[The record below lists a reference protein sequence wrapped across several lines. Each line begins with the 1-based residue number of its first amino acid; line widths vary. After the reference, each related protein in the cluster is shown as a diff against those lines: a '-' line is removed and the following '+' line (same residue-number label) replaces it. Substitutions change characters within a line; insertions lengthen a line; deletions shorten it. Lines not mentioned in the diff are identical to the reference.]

1 MPIDLVL
8 LGPPGSGK
16 TRACITA
23 CREWFKKHKASAS
36 EVAYLAFTTAAA
48 DEAAGRILDED
59 IHRDVGDRLPFFK
72 TIHSVAYR
80 GMRAERRDIRPVLP
94 NDMKYFSTLTGYE
107 GTFAVNNT
115 GENLAEAY
123 QLSEVQATTI
133 WDRCLVAYNLTRASS
148 TSRAHIEASQRTFSP
163 AARRLVGY
171 LEEEAYQGFVKTY
184 EQFKLANG
192 LVDFT
197 DMLVYAMTQMTPFE
211 RVRYVVVDEAQ
222 DLSPILNAVVES
234 LFRHAELRLWAGDDD
249 QCIFSFAAAD
259 PQMFIDRAR
268 RNRRFFLR
276 ETNRFGKEIVDFS
289 MPIIRRVRD
298 RVPKELVGMSTKAH
312 NIRTTG
318 DFRPAHATRTMLLHR
333 HKAGCQALASMY
345 YREGIPF
352 RNEKGK
358 DPLGPSHAHV
368 LEGFRA
374 FIDLADGK
382 EVHMASVNDMVQKL
396 MPTTVFTASGE
407 KKKLLVHG
415 AKKKMEDA
423 KGRTSLMDL
432 VHSRILTL
440 EGANVIATKDYNQL
454 NRSDDLKYYSDVLER
469 GYPLD
474 GDKCTVITTMH
485 ASKGREADRVV
496 IFNERGRRC
505 VEDTDSEHR
514 LAYVAATRT
523 MGDLEICMERN
534 VDWAEY
540 PYDYPLREKD
550 GQWR

>member
-16 TRACITA
+16 TRACINA
-23 CREWFKKHKASAS
+23 CREWFKKHKAGAS

-59 IHRDVGDRLPFFK
+59 LARDVGDRLPFFK
-72 TIHSVAYR
+72 TIHSVAFR
-80 GMRAERRDIRPVLP
+80 GMKTERRDIRPVLAQ
-94 NDMKYFSTLTGYE
+94 DMKYFSTLSGYE

-115 GENLAEAY
+115 AESLAEAY
-123 QLSEVQATTI
+123 QLSEVQPNTI
-133 WDRCLVAYNLTRASS
+133 WDKCLVAYNLTRASAS
-148 TSRAHIEASQRTFSP
+148 TRAQIEVSQKTFSP
-163 AARRLVGY
+163 SARRLVGY
-171 LEEEAYQGFVKTY
+171 LEEEAYQGFVKNY

-197 DMLVYAMTQMTPFE
+197 DMLVYAMTQMTPFDK
-211 RVRYVVVDEAQ
+211 VRYVVVDEAQ

-268 RNRRFFLR
+268 RSRRFFLR

-298 RVPKELVGMSTKAH
+298 RVPKELVGMSTKEH

-318 DFRPAHATRTMLLHR
+318 DFTPAHATKTMLLHR

-345 YREGIPF
+345 YREGLPF

-358 DPLGPSHAHV
+358 DPLGPSHSHI

-382 EVHMASVNDMVQKL
+382 DVHMAAVNDMVQKL
-396 MPTTVFTASGE
+396 MPTQLVAANGE
-407 KKKLLVHG
+407 KKKILVHG
-415 AKKKMEDA
+415 ARKKMEDA
-423 KGRTSLMDL
+423 KGRTNLMDL
-432 VHSRILTL
+432 MRSKILTM
-440 EGANVIATKDYNQL
+440 EGANLIATKSYQHL
-454 NRSDDLKYYSDVLER
+454 HRADDLLYYKKVLER
-469 GYPLD
+469 GLPLD
-474 GDKCTVITTMH
+474 GEKCTIITTMH

-505 VEDTDSEHR
+505 VEDVDSEHR

-540 PYDYPLREKD
+540 PYDFPTKEK
-550 GQWR
+550 GGNWR